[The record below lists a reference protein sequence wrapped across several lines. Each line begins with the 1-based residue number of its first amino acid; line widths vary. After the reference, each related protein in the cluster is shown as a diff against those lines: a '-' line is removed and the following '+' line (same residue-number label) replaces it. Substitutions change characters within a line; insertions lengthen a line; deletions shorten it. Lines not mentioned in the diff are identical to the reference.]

1 MGTLRVLFVC
11 THNSARSQMAEGF
24 LREYGGDRFE
34 VFSAGTE
41 ATAVRPEAIRA
52 MAEVGIDI
60 SGHQS
65 KTVDRYL
72 GQSFAWVITVCD
84 QAREVCPIFPG
95 AVETA
100 HWAFDDPSG
109 ATGDEDARMAVF
121 RRVRDEIA
129 RRVRML
135 ALAAGRPDAPE
146 PQPTVLS

>member
-1 MGTLRVLFVC
+1 MERLRVLFVC

-34 VFSAGTE
+34 VHSAGTE

-52 MAEVGIDI
+52 MDEVGIDI
-60 SGHQS
+60 SGQQS

-84 QAREVCPIFPG
+84 QAREACPVFPG
-95 AVETA
+95 AAETA
-100 HWAFDDPSG
+100 HWGFDDPSEAQG
-109 ATGDEDARMAVF
+109 GEDERMAMF

-129 RRVRML
+129 RRVRIF
-135 ALAAGRPDAPE
+135 ALAASRNDLAEPRP
-146 PQPTVLS
+146 TTLG

>member
-24 LREYGGDRFE
+24 LREYGAGRFE

-41 ATAVRPEAIRA
+41 ASAVRTEAIEA

-60 SGHQS
+60 SGQES

-72 GQSFAWVITVCD
+72 GESFAWVITVCD
-84 QAREVCPIFPG
+84 QAREACPMFPG
-95 AVETA
+95 ANETA
-100 HWAFDDPSG
+100 HWGFDDPS
-109 ATGDEDARMAVF
+109 AAAGDKEARMAVF

-129 RRVRML
+129 RRVRIF
-135 ALAAGRPDAPE
+135 ALAASGQDAPA